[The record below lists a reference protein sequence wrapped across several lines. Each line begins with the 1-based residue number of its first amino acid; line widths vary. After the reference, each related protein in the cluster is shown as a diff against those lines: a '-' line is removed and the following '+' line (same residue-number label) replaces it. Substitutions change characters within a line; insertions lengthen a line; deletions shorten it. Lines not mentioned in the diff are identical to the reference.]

1 MFEPASR
8 YFNLP
13 VASLKLRQPDG
24 TTREVRYVRRRLV
37 PPPERVTTVA
47 EHTVAQG
54 DRIDNIAA
62 RYLGDPLQFWRICD
76 ANNVLSPQELT
87 EEVGNVIDIGLV
99 EA

>member
-8 YFNLP
+8 YFHLP
-13 VASLKLRQPDG
+13 VASLKVRQPDG
-24 TTREVRYVRRRLV
+24 TTRDVRYVRRRLI
-37 PPPERVTTVA
+37 PPLERVTRVA

-54 DRIDNIAA
+54 DRIDNLAT

-76 ANNVLSPQELT
+76 ANNVLSPNELT
-87 EEVGNVIDIGLV
+87 EEAGNVIDIGLP

>member
-1 MFEPASR
+1 MFERASR
-8 YFNLP
+8 YSDLP
-13 VASLKLRQPDG
+13 VASLKVRQPDG
-24 TTREVRYVRRRLV
+24 TTGDVRYVRRRLI
-37 PPPERVTTVA
+37 PPSGRVTKIA

-87 EEVGNVIDIGLV
+87 EEAGKVIHIGMP